1 MTDFALTLLGLA
13 LIIGGLA
20 LIIGG
25 SAALGWNA
33 ARRVTRY
40 MLGGGR

>member
-1 MTDFALTLLGLA
+1 MTDFALTLL
-13 LIIGGLA
+13 GLA

-33 ARRVTRY
+33 ARRVT
-40 MLGGGR
+40 